1 MKIENNCA
9 FMAEK
14 KKQYFQPSV
23 EIVSLRAKLLKI
35 GGEATVP
42 PDPVS
47 SGAPERPKA
56 F

>member
-42 PDPVS
+42 PDDFT
-47 SGAPERPKA
+47 GAPERPKA